1 MQSKVCQ
8 NIMESE
14 YKTSFGGFI
23 FYFTS
28 EFYKNKFENEVEN
41 YIESEEIKIRNK
53 YKVDLSLSLYLAIS
67 LYKKIEKRGFRV
79 FDNIRK
85 VPITPF
91 TSFSISLLL

>member
-14 YKTSFGGFI
+14 YKSSFGGFI

-28 EFYKNKFENEVEN
+28 EFYKNKFENEIEN
-41 YIESEEIKIRNK
+41 YIEIEEIKIRNK

-85 VPITPF
+85 TPVTPF
-91 TSFSISLLL
+91 ISFSTTLI